1 MRRFL
6 VTVQVILVVAG
17 LGLGGYVGYRAFSLM
32 GKDSTGQLQSY
43 LVLAV
48 LALVLVAAAG
58 VARPAPEA
66 EIPEPAPLRRAPGPP
81 PGQPGPLGQPPYQ
94 GPGGY
99 RPGGP
104 HTGSQPPI
112 GPGGPHTGPQ
122 PAIGGGPHTGSQ
134 PPIGGPE
141 QYGGGR
147 TEQYPRP

>member
-32 GKDSTGQLQSY
+32 GKDDTGQLQSY

-66 EIPEPAPLRRAPGPP
+66 EIHEPAPQRRAPGPP
-81 PGQPGPLGQPPYQ
+81 PGQPGQLGQPPFQ

-141 QYGGGR
+141 QYGGR